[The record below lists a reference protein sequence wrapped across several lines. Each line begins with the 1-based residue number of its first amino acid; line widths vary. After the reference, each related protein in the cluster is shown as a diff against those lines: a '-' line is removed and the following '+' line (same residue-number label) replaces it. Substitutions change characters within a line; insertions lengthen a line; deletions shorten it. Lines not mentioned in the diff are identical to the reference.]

1 VRLESQFAFVDL
13 AEDPL
18 GSSGQAGQVGAIANG
33 VILMGCFSCADDI
46 TIRAFGDATHV
57 IIDVMGYFQQASV
70 RRFVC
75 EWKTPLVSRRRPAS
89 HG

>member
-18 GSSGQAGQVGAIANG
+18 GTLGQGGAIANG

-46 TIRAFGDATHV
+46 TICAFGDATHV
-57 IIDVMGYFQQASV
+57 IIDVMGYLSRPLYDVSWASG
-70 RRFVC
+70 RLR
-75 EWKTPLVSRRRPAS
+75 L
-89 HG
+89 